1 MQNSLFQFVRQSLGW
16 LLLVVFSILL
26 LSSTGAQ
33 LHSRLLLMGDWLYG
47 DYYMLRAD
55 LPAPSCQREFDIEKR
70 LDELESAASA
80 DAGLDAL
87 FDDDASFD
95 REASRRSLEKAQ
107 QLCQDK
113 YDLYEESSSQITTSV
128 KMFRSIEQAVEFFSL
143 IVFDYQKFLI
153 VLVLFLGAICATL
166 SQHHIS
172 FRPIKTR
179 FEHYCVQSL
188 ETLALLGLYIPS
200 LTFFAQ
206 SKNAITSPLSVIFAW
221 TVVGAASVLAVFSLV
236 RLLKPLDTL
245 QNDHRSLL
253 AKSISTLLCIP
264 IYIYMLL
271 IAGFYFLVVEK
282 HVTGISIYAGQLFE
296 QAEMFLQIG
305 LYIWL
310 GMLLKRS
317 RLGQQFFDVIRPWGF
332 SPEIVAFIAVVLMAV
347 PTAYTGASGII
358 IIAMGA
364 IVYTELCRSGS
375 RRSLALAATAMTG
388 SAGVVLRPCLI
399 IVVIAALNKDV
410 VTQDLYSSGLRVF
423 GLSMALLLLVLLM
436 TSKDKFT
443 VRPWA
448 QVKTPFVQALQQ
460 LVTPVVLFVI
470 IMMAYDFILDA
481 QLDEISA
488 PIILPV
494 IMLVILIFERRN
506 GIKKQVSDEVNDQI
520 ESTGTEESLLKLVH
534 AATMEAALHIGAL
547 LMLMTFSFALGG
559 VIERTEVVALLP
571 SVFESIWVCM
581 AMLVVILVLIGM
593 VMDPFGAVVLVSG
606 SLASLAYTNGIAPLH
621 FWMVTLVAFEL
632 GYLTPPVALN
642 HLLTRQVIGE
652 KEAVLAEQE
661 AMQASGWW
669 YKHERILLPMTVM
682 AITLLLTAFVPLFVK
697 TL

>member
-221 TVVGAASVLAVFSLV
+221 TVVGAASVLTFISLV
-236 RLLKPLDTL
+236 RLLKPSDTL
-245 QNDHRSLL
+245 QSDNRSWF
-253 AKSISTLLCIP
+253 AKSISMLLCIP

-271 IAGFYFLVVEK
+271 IAGFYFLVIEK

-317 RLGQQFFDVIRPWGF
+317 RLGQQIFNVIRPWGF
-332 SPEIVAFIAVVLMAV
+332 SPEIVAFIAVVMMAV

-364 IVYTELCRSGS
+364 IVYTELCHSGA

-423 GLSMALLLLVLLM
+423 GLSMALLLLFLLM

-443 VRPWA
+443 LKPWS
-448 QVKTPFVQALQQ
+448 QVKSPFVKALQD
-460 LVTPVVLFVI
+460 LILPVTIFI
-470 IMMAYDFILDA
+470 IMTIAYDFILDA

-494 IMLVILIFERRN
+494 IMLLILYFERRK
-506 GIKKQVSDEVNDQI
+506 GRVASECEGSEIITAEP
-520 ESTGTEESLLKLVH
+520 LPKLIH

-571 SVFESIWVCM
+571 SVFDSVWVCM